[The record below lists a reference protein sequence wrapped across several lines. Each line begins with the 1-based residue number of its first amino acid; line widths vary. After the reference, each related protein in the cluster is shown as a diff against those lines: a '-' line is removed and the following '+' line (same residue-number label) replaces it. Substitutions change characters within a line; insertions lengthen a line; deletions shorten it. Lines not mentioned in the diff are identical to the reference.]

1 MGRTS
6 DKRGRL
12 IEAAKNLL
20 HRKGFQ
26 GTTLADIARESGVAL
41 GNLYYYFKTKE
52 ELCEAVIDE
61 RKKEVS
67 RMLNM
72 CCTKPDPKIAL
83 SKFVQHI
90 ADEADELAKCGCP
103 NMGLCLELDKSPSH
117 LSASAGCIV
126 PLIEWCADQFKALG
140 FANYRDTAVEF
151 NARLQ
156 GIIMLGH
163 TLHDP
168 ALIRRQ
174 LKLVAEWVDALQS
187 TQPSGPQNGKNE
199 PVWSAA

>member
-26 GTTLADIARESGVAL
+26 GTTLADIAKESGVAL

-52 ELCEAVIDE
+52 DLCEAVIDE

-72 CCTKPDPKIAL
+72 CCSKPDPKLAL

-90 ADEADELAKCGCP
+90 MDEADELAECGCP
-103 NMGLCLELDKSPSH
+103 NMGLCVELDKSPSR
-117 LSASAGCIV
+117 LSASAGCIL
-126 PLIEWCADQFKALG
+126 PLIEWSADQFKALG
-140 FANYRDTAVEF
+140 FAEYKDTAVEF

-168 ALIRRQ
+168 GLIRRQ
-174 LKLVAEWVDALQS
+174 LKLVADWVEGLQPIARTES
-187 TQPSGPQNGKNE
+187 QKSKGE